1 MVLVLVVIAIL
12 WVPIIQEIQGGQLF
26 IYIQEISAYL
36 APPIASTYLVAILW
50 TRGNEEVWLFT
61 LIGMQSV
68 RKNK

>member
-50 TRGNEEVWLFT
+50 TRGNEEV
-61 LIGMQSV
+61 
-68 RKNK
+68 